1 MAFGMNFNELT
12 EIEQK
17 VVVLA
22 FGVDTLAGGDA
33 MHESGAQHFIID
45 TWTSSMTPPPLY
57 YDTIAKDLRQAG
69 GAPEFSDKEA
79 IKKYINDYRLH
90 ELPNEIRN
98 QIEQLAHGRRN
109 DVLSLVDALE
119 MVLRTL
125 DENVEPPGYDEKYRA
140 VTGLTEVRLV
150 DAAPYRTTL
159 EHALAKAGFEVRPDR
174 DLRQSSVAWEKA
186 KGHIG
191 AYGKGDDERIDAAI
205 VQQKFNETIQRLL
218 EIAREKLF
226 SQMDFGIPG
235 FQPDLSDV
243 LFDGFEFKPINNV
256 SFTGSSIYR
265 GQGTDVPLLQGLLE
279 YNTDHPLT
287 AAGLIQLAAHEAMI
301 GHYLN
306 SAVTDLL
313 WRAGKLPF
321 EATMG
326 TMCTSSAVFQEGW
339 AENALYV
346 IYGSKEEALNGI
358 EKDFGINSADMEVVL
373 AMADLQNVAK
383 HNVSIL
389 YQREG
394 VPIEKVRNYLRDDC
408 IMPDHLVKKLS
419 GGWAQDPILG
429 PMYGPAY
436 YVGTKVVRDAI
447 AKVGAR
453 RVAEVGL
460 QITGRLANVVTF
472 PEQVYQKSAE
482 SLQLS

>member
-1 MAFGMNFNELT
+1 MAFGMNFNDLI

-17 VVVLA
+17 LVILA
-22 FGVDTLAGGDA
+22 FGIDTLAGGDA

-45 TWTSSMTPPPLY
+45 TWISGMIPPPIY
-57 YDTIAKDLRQAG
+57 YDPIAKDLRQAG
-69 GAPEFSDKEA
+69 GATEFNDKEA
-79 IKKYINDYRLH
+79 IKKYIDNYRLH
-90 ELPNEIRN
+90 KLPNEIKER
-98 QIEQLAHGRRN
+98 IEQLDPGRRN
-109 DVLSLVDALE
+109 DILSLVDALE

-125 DENVEPPGYDEKYRA
+125 DENVESPDYDVKYKT
-140 VTGLTEVRLV
+140 VTGLKEVKLM
-150 DAAPYRTTL
+150 DAAPYRLVL
-159 EHALAKAGFEVRPDR
+159 EQSLSKAGFKVHPDR
-174 DLRQSSVAWEKA
+174 DLWETSMEWENET
-186 KGHIG
+186 GHIG
-191 AYGKGDDERIDAAI
+191 AYMQNDEEKIDGS
-205 VQQKFNETIQRLL
+205 VVHKKFNETIQKLL
-218 EIAREKLF
+218 QIARVRLF
-226 SQMDFGIPG
+226 SQMDFGIHG
-235 FQPDLSDV
+235 YQPDLSDV

-265 GQGTDVPLLQGLLE
+265 GQGKDVPQLQGLLE

-287 AAGLIQLAAHEAMI
+287 PAGIIQLAAHEAMI

-306 SAVTDLL
+306 SAVLDLL

-339 AENALYV
+339 AENALFI

-358 EKDFGINSADMEVVL
+358 EKDFGINSADLEVVL

-383 HNVSIL
+383 HNASIL

-394 VPIEKVRNYLRDDC
+394 MHLDDVKTYLKEEC

-419 GGWAQDPILG
+419 GGWAQDPIIG

-436 YVGTKVVRDAI
+436 FVGTKVVRDAI
-447 AKVGAR
+447 EKVGAKK
-453 RVAEVGL
+453 VAEVGL
-460 QITGRLANVVTF
+460 QITGRLSNVVTF
-472 PEQVYQKSAE
+472 REQVYS
-482 SLQLS
+482 

>member
-45 TWTSSMTPPPLY
+45 TWTSGMTPPPLY
-57 YDTIAKDLRQAG
+57 YDTVAKDLRQAG

-98 QIEQLAHGRRN
+98 QIEQLAPGRRN

-119 MVLRTL
+119 MVLSTL
-125 DENVEPPGYDEKYRA
+125 DENVESPGYDEKYRA

-191 AYGKGDDERIDAAI
+191 AYGQGDDEKIDAAI

-243 LFDGFEFKPINNV
+243 LFDGFEFKPIKNV

-346 IYGSKEEALNGI
+346 IYGSKAEALNGI
-358 EKDFGINSADMEVVL
+358 EKDFGINSADMEAVF

-436 YVGTKVVRDAI
+436 HVGTKVVREAI
-447 AKVGAR
+447 AKVGAK

>member
-1 MAFGMNFNELT
+1 MAFGMNFNDLI

-17 VVVLA
+17 LVILA

-45 TWTSSMTPPPLY
+45 TWISGMIPPPIY
-57 YDTIAKDLRQAG
+57 YDPIAKDLRQAG
-69 GAPEFSDKEA
+69 GATEFNDKEA
-79 IKKYINDYRLH
+79 IKKYIDNYRLH
-90 ELPNEIRN
+90 KLPNEIKER
-98 QIEQLAHGRRN
+98 IEQLDPGRRN
-109 DVLSLVDALE
+109 DILSLVDALE

-125 DENVEPPGYDEKYRA
+125 DENVESPDYDEKYKT
-140 VTGLTEVRLV
+140 VTGLKEVKLM
-150 DAAPYRTTL
+150 DAAPYRLVL
-159 EHALAKAGFEVRPDR
+159 EQSLSKAGFKVHPDR
-174 DLRQSSVAWEKA
+174 DLWETSMEWENET
-186 KGHIG
+186 GHIG
-191 AYGKGDDERIDAAI
+191 AYMQNDEEKIDGS
-205 VQQKFNETIQRLL
+205 VVHKKFNETIQKLL
-218 EIAREKLF
+218 QIARVRLF
-226 SQMDFGIPG
+226 SQMDFGIHG
-235 FQPDLSDV
+235 YQPDLSDV

-265 GQGTDVPLLQGLLE
+265 GQGKDVPQLQGLLE

-287 AAGLIQLAAHEAMI
+287 PAGIIQLAAHEAMI

-306 SAVTDLL
+306 SAVLDLL

-339 AENALYV
+339 AENALFI

-358 EKDFGINSADMEVVL
+358 EKDFGINSADLEVVL

-383 HNVSIL
+383 HNASIL

-394 VPIEKVRNYLRDDC
+394 MHLDDVKTYLKEEC

-419 GGWAQDPILG
+419 GGWAQDPIIG

-436 YVGTKVVRDAI
+436 FVGTKVVRDAI
-447 AKVGAR
+447 EKVGAKK
-453 RVAEVGL
+453 VAEVGL
-460 QITGRLANVVTF
+460 QITGRLSNVVTF
-472 PEQVYQKSAE
+472 REQVYS
-482 SLQLS
+482 

>member
-33 MHESGAQHFIID
+33 LHESGAQHFIID
-45 TWTSSMTPPPLY
+45 TWTSGMTPPQVY
-57 YDTIAKDLRQAG
+57 YDPIAKNLRQAG
-69 GAPEFSDKEA
+69 GVSEFGDQKT
-79 IKKYINDYRLH
+79 IKKYIVNYRLH
-90 ELPNEIRN
+90 ELPNEIRM
-98 QIEQLAHGRRN
+98 QIDQLSADRRT

-125 DENVEPPGYDEKYRA
+125 DENVESPGYDEKYRA
-140 VTGLTEVRLV
+140 VTGLAEVRLV
-150 DAAPYRTTL
+150 DATSYRTTL
-159 EHALAKAGFEVRPDR
+159 AQALSKAGFEVRPGR
-174 DLRQSSVAWEKA
+174 DLRQTILAWEKEM
-186 KGHIG
+186 GHIG
-191 AYGKGDDERIDAAI
+191 AYGQEDEEKIDGAV
-205 VQQKFNETIQRLL
+205 VQQRFNETIQKLL
-218 EIAREKLF
+218 EAARERLF

-235 FQPDLSDV
+235 YHSDLSDV
-243 LFDGFEFKPINNV
+243 LFNGFEFKPINNV

-287 AAGLIQLAAHEAMI
+287 NVGIIQLASHEAMI

-326 TMCTSSAVFQEGW
+326 TMCTSSAVYQEGW
-339 AENALYV
+339 AENALDV
-346 IYGSKEEALNGI
+346 IYGSREETLNGT
-358 EKDFGINSADMEVVL
+358 EKDFGINRADMEVVL
-373 AMADLQNVAK
+373 GMADLQNVAK
-383 HNVSIL
+383 HNVSLL

-394 VPIEKVRNYLRDDC
+394 MSIDDVKTYLRDEC

-419 GGWAQDPILG
+419 GGWAQDPIIG

-436 YVGTKVVRDAI
+436 FVGTKVVRDAI
-447 AKVGAR
+447 AKVGAK
-453 RVAEVGL
+453 RVAQVGL
-460 QITGRLANVVTF
+460 QITGKLSNIVTF
-472 PEQVYQKSAE
+472 QEQVYQ
-482 SLQLS
+482 